1 MDYIF
6 PTIPQ
11 RKLKENKNHIY
22 EDLHEPKIVNIYNK
36 LNLDVAKSETRHEP
50 LTPRN
55 KYASGLKKINRRKI
69 ILIFCLSGFLLIV
82 GLIVLVLFLTSNF
95 FNSA

>member
-6 PTIPQ
+6 PTIPK

-22 EDLHEPKIVNIYNK
+22 EDLHEPKQVNIYNK
-36 LNLDVAKSETRHEP
+36 LNLNVVKHENETRHEP
-50 LTPRN
+50 LTLRN
-55 KYASGLKKINRRKI
+55 TNANGLKKINKRKV

-82 GLIVLVLFLTSNF
+82 GVIVLVLFLTSNF
-95 FNSA
+95 